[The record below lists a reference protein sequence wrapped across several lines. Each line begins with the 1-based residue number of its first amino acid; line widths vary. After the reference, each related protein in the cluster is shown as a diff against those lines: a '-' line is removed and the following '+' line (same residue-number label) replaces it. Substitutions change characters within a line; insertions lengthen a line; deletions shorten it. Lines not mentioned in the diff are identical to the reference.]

1 MRSYCA
7 DRHHEGV
14 FRRPALEPQL
24 SDDEVRG
31 LITIV
36 MRIDQR
42 TAEMHSY
49 LLEEGDDEEE
59 EGT

>member
-1 MRSYCA
+1 
-7 DRHHEGV
+7 V
-14 FRRPALEPQL
+14 FRRPAPEPLL
-24 SDDEVRG
+24 SRDEVQG

-42 TAEMHSY
+42 TEEMHSY

-59 EGT
+59 AT

>member
-1 MRSYCA
+1 MHLA
-7 DRHHEGV
+7 GWHHGRM
-14 FRRPALEPQL
+14 FRQPAPEPQL
-24 SDDEVRG
+24 SQDKVRG

-59 EGT
+59 EGS